1 MENERNIKQLIKTS
15 NGITL
20 IALVI
25 TIIMLLILAGVTIAT
40 LTGDNGILTQ
50 AGNAKEATQKAEAQ
64 EEVNLAL
71 ANLKIEE
78 NQRDISQDEKKKIL
92 FEELKQ
98 FYPEQEPE
106 SIVSVEGEKIFI
118 KHRGY
123 EFNES
128 IEFDAEVWDKTAAP
142 ENCFIWGS
150 DTEGEEGYNII
161 IGYTEELESYTKVR
175 IPSRCKRIVCWD
187 DSGKNEA
194 NGRAFFSNVQK
205 VEIPNTVVELGG
217 YAFGNAYG
225 VTVNLKEIVIPDSV
239 TIIGDY
245 AFENCTNLSSI
256 TIPNTIASVG
266 YYAFYN
272 TAWYDKQTD
281 GLLYIGKVLYKY
293 KGKMPENTN
302 IQIKEGTT
310 SITDSAFEN
319 CTNLSSITIPEG
331 VTSIGDAA
339 FADCTNLSSITIPSS
354 VKSIGKRA
362 FWNSTSLNSIIIP
375 NSVTNMGWRA
385 FYSWASSQTINIQGY
400 TSAPSGWSSAWN
412 ADCSATINWGQ

>member
-1 MENERNIKQLIKTS
+1 M
-15 NGITL
+15 
-20 IALVI
+20 
-25 TIIMLLILAGVTIAT
+25 
-40 LTGDNGILTQ
+40 
-50 AGNAKEATQKAEAQ
+50 
-64 EEVNLAL
+64 
-71 ANLKIEE
+71 
-78 NQRDISQDEKKKIL
+78 
-92 FEELKQ
+92 
-98 FYPEQEPE
+98 
-106 SIVSVEGEKIFI
+106 
-118 KHRGY
+118 
-123 EFNES
+123 
-128 IEFDAEVWDKTAAP
+128 
-142 ENCFIWGS
+142 
-150 DTEGEEGYNII
+150 
-161 IGYTEELESYTKVR
+161 
-175 IPSRCKRIVCWD
+175 
-187 DSGKNEA
+187 
-194 NGRAFFSNVQK
+194 QK

-225 VTVNLKEIVIPDSV
+225 VTVNLKEIVIPDSVTIIGVAAFENCTNLSSITIPDSV

-339 FADCTNLSSITIPSS
+339 F
-354 VKSIGKRA
+354 
-362 FWNSTSLNSIIIP
+362 WNSTSLNSIIIP

>member
-25 TIIMLLILAGVTIAT
+25 TIIILLILAGVTIAT

-205 VEIPNTVVELGG
+205 VEIPNTVVELGE

-331 VTSIGDAA
+331 VTSIG
-339 FADCTNLSSITIPSS
+339 
-354 VKSIGKRA
+354 KRA
-362 FWNSTSLNSIIIP
+362 FWNYTSLNSIIIP